1 MTCLTIPEGYSPNDV
16 DKQREDL
23 MPLYSYN
30 CQNCNA
36 DFELLVRSS
45 YIPACP
51 SCGSEKLQ
59 QQVARVCIDIKYSA
73 IAKSGRHAAAREGHL
88 SNFSKQELHTK

>member
-1 MTCLTIPEGYSPNDV
+1 MNSEDYSPNDV
-16 DKQREDL
+16 DEQREDL

-45 YIPACP
+45 DIPACP

-59 QQVARVCIDIKYSA
+59 QQVSRVCIDVKYAA
-73 IAKSGRHAAAREGHL
+73 IAKSGRQAAAREGHL
-88 SNFSKQELHTK
+88 SNFSKQELRTK

>member
-1 MTCLTIPEGYSPNDV
+1 MPEGYSPNDV
-16 DKQREDL
+16 DEQREDL

-45 YIPACP
+45 DIPACP

-59 QQVARVCIDIKYSA
+59 QQVARVCIDIKYPT
-73 IAKSGRHAAAREGHL
+73 IAKSGRQAAVREGHL
-88 SNFSKQELHTK
+88 SNFSKQGLQTK

>member
-1 MTCLTIPEGYSPNDV
+1 
-16 DKQREDL
+16 
-23 MPLYSYN
+23 MPLYSYY

-45 YIPACP
+45 DIPACP

-59 QQVARVCIDIKYSA
+59 PQVARVCSEIKYPA
-73 IAKSGRHAAAREGHL
+73 IAKSGRRAAARAGDL
-88 SNFSKQELHTK
+88 SNFSKQELRTK